1 MSVYLTKIVSS
12 YQFCKHYVNDGE
24 CISTYMIYNCNRM
37 KYIIFRLLVSLY
49 TLQHLYRLVN
59 KRFKIFILIWNGLR
73 IMQIQLINILYNRNT
88 HYNTIEK
95 H

>member
-59 KRFKIFILIWNGLR
+59 KRFKHIYTDLER
-73 IMQIQLINILYNRNT
+73 IENYANT
-88 HYNTIEK
+88 SNKHYI
-95 H
+95 